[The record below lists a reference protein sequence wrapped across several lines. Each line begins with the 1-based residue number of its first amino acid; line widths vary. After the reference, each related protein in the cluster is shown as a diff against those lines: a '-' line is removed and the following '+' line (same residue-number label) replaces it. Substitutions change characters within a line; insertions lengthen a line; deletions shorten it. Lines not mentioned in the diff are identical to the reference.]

1 MAARRR
7 GRVDRRRDD
16 RGADRSPSGWH
27 ARIGLAI
34 AEGGHED
41 GDVVVV
47 DLSAWFV
54 GLALDAADDAGPL
67 IDVAPP
73 DPPLTDC
80 RNAAMLLCVK
90 THYVTVQA
98 RGTVA
103 LPARLRRRLHLD
115 EPGAQLQIV
124 EQDDGRLELRPV
136 VPVPADQR
144 WFWTERWQRM
154 EREVDDHVA
163 AGRVTVVDG
172 PDALFEHLDTPVK
185 R

>member
-1 MAARRR
+1 M
-7 GRVDRRRDD
+7 
-16 RGADRSPSGWH
+16 
-27 ARIGLAI
+27 
-34 AEGGHED
+34 
-41 GDVVVV
+41 
-47 DLSAWFV
+47 
-54 GLALDAADDAGPL
+54 PL
-67 IDVAPP
+67 CCFA
-73 DPPLTDC
+73 
-80 RNAAMLLCVK
+80 VK
-90 THYVTVQA
+90 THYVTVQS

-103 LPARLRRRLHLD
+103 LPASLRRRLHLD

-163 AGRVTVVDG
+163 ASRVTVLDG
-172 PDALFEHLDTPVK
+172 PDSLFEHLDAGVK